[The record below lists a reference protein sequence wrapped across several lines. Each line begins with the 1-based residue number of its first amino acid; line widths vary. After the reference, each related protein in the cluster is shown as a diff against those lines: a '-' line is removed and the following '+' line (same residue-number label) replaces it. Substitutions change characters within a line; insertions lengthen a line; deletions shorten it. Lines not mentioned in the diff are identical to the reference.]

1 MREGDR
7 KKERKKKRV
16 CEIDIKGKRVRK
28 SIQIIKHER
37 RLSKREREIEK
48 ERWMTCKE
56 NGMKSEL
63 KRICVGSLLRP
74 CVL

>member
-1 MREGDR
+1 M
-7 KKERKKKRV
+7 
-16 CEIDIKGKRVRK
+16 
-28 SIQIIKHER
+28 
-37 RLSKREREIEK
+37 SKREREIEK